1 MKYNISENRLKKL
14 IIRIIKNM
22 NISGLYRVQIH
33 VKNIET
39 NEVNVALFFEFVRNS
54 EFLIKIKNEVER
66 NLSDFLNL
74 NAFVIVIP
82 WSEAEYHLREPRN
95 V

>member
-14 IIRIIKNM
+14 IIRVIKNM

-33 VKNIET
+33 IKNIET

-54 EFLIKIKNEVER
+54 EFHIKIKNEVER
-66 NLSDFLNL
+66 NLSDILNL
-74 NAFVIVIP
+74 NPFVIVIP
-82 WSEAEYHLREPRN
+82 WSEAGYHLREPRN

>member
-14 IIRIIKNM
+14 IIRVIKNM

-33 VKNIET
+33 IKNIET

-54 EFLIKIKNEVER
+54 EFHIKIKNEVER

-82 WSEAEYHLREPRN
+82 WSEAGYHLREPRN